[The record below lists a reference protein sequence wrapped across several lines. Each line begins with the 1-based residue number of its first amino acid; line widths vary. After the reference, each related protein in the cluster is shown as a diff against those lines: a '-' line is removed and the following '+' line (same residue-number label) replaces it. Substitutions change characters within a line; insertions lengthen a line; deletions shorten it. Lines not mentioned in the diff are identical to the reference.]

1 MHLEPQR
8 QVEREG
14 QQWSINS
21 ASGWGEVD
29 MWHFFWLQAVHNA
42 SHIVLVRELS

>member
-29 MWHFFWLQAVHNA
+29 MWHFFDYKQ
-42 SHIVLVRELS
+42 SIMLVILCW

>member
-29 MWHFFWLQAVHNA
+29 MWHFFGYKQ
-42 SHIVLVRELS
+42 SIMLVILCW